1 MLRHHFNKRR
11 FLYEIFRIY
20 KSLETESRL
29 VVWGARKNGEKLLN
43 GYWISFWGDE
53 GILELGRDCGY
64 TTLEMY

>member
-1 MLRHHFNKRR
+1 M
-11 FLYEIFRIY
+11 
-20 KSLETESRL
+20 
-29 VVWGARKNGEKLLN
+29 VWGARKNGEKLLN